1 MNRDFQISEDQ
12 MDQINIFSGK
22 IMGMASFLTNIQ
34 PDDIS
39 INVDDIFS
47 DFGVILHS
55 AGKKI
60 QEIIGEV
67 QKAAMIS
74 VGKKAE

>member
-1 MNRDFQISEDQ
+1 MNRDFQILEEQ
-12 MDQINIFSGK
+12 MDHINIFSSK
-22 IMGMASFLTNIQ
+22 IMGIGSFLTNIQ
-34 PDDIS
+34 PNDLS

-67 QKAAMIS
+67 QKTVMVKA
-74 VGKKAE
+74 GKEPE

>member
-1 MNRDFQISEDQ
+1 MNRDFQILEEQ
-12 MDQINIFSGK
+12 MDHINIFSSK
-22 IMGMASFLTNIQ
+22 IIGIGSFLTNIQ
-34 PDDIS
+34 PDELAID
-39 INVDDIFS
+39 VDDIFS

-67 QKAAMIS
+67 QKAVM
-74 VGKKAE
+74 VKAEKEAE